1 MGVDKGAWMAFENFF
16 SIPTFDEITE
26 DAYDL
31 FDGDQYTVIIL
42 QRNLKSYLVKDLSIS
57 GVQVNS

>member
-1 MGVDKGAWMAFENFF
+1 MAFENFF

-31 FDGDQYTVIIL
+31 FDGDQYKVIIL